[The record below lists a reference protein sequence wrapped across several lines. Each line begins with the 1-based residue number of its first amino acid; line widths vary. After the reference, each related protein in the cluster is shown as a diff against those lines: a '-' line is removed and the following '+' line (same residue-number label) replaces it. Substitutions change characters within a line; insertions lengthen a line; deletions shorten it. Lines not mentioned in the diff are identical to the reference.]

1 MTAQQK
7 KTPFDHLKA
16 FLAVLGP
23 GLITGAA
30 DDDPSG
36 ISTYSVAGATTG
48 LSTLWLALISTPMM
62 AVVQG
67 MCARLSLVTGQELA
81 ALLRKQLPTW
91 MAYALAIAVIGANT
105 INIGADVAGMAAAAA
120 LFVHLPIW
128 ALSVAFGL
136 VTLAMQ
142 ILLSYAKMSRV
153 IKWLTLTLF
162 AYIITA
168 FIVHANWLDILKHLV
183 VPEIRFDANW
193 FAVAVGL
200 LGTTITPYL
209 FFWQSA
215 LEIEEAKEHGER
227 TVKQRRGTNEKQLA
241 DAHADVNAGMIFS
254 NVVAVFI
261 IITTASTLGGHA
273 THIASAQ
280 QAAEALRP
288 LAGDFAYALFA
299 LGMVGT
305 GLLAIPALSGSS
317 AYLAA
322 GTFQFREGL
331 NEPPRR
337 ARKFYA
343 VLAGGVVIGIALD
356 FLGVNPIDALFW
368 SAIVNGIAAVPLIAA
383 IVWLAS
389 NRKVMGRWVSSPL
402 ARFWGWLCVA
412 LMAMAAIAFIVTSFH
427 H

>member
-1 MTAQQK
+1 MT
-7 KTPFDHLKA
+7 KTPIDRVKA
-16 FLAVLGP
+16 FFKVLGP

-36 ISTYSVAGATTG
+36 ISTYSVTGATTG

-81 ALLRKQLPTW
+81 ALLRKNLPTW
-91 MAYALAIAVIGANT
+91 AAYGLAMAVIAANT
-105 INIGADVAGMAAAAA
+105 INIGADVAGMAASAA
-120 LFVHLPIW
+120 LFVHLPLW
-128 ALSVAFGL
+128 TLVLAFGL
-136 VTLAMQ
+136 TTLAMQ
-142 ILLSYAKMSRV
+142 VFLSYAKMARV

-162 AYIITA
+162 AYIVTA
-168 FIVHANWLDILKHLV
+168 FVVHANWADILKHLV
-183 VPEIRFDANW
+183 VPEIRFDATW
-193 FAVAVGL
+193 FAVVVGL
-200 LGTTITPYL
+200 FGTTITPYL

-215 LEIEEAKEHGER
+215 LEIEEAKGRGET
-227 TVKQRRGTNEKQLA
+227 TVRQRRGTDEKQLA

-254 NVVAVFI
+254 NVVAIFI
-261 IITTASTLGGHA
+261 IITTASTLGVHA

-288 LAGDFAYALFA
+288 LAGGFAYALFA

-322 GTFQFREGL
+322 GTFRFREGL

-343 VLAGGVVIGIALD
+343 VLIGGVVIGIALD
-356 FLGVNPIDALFW
+356 FFGVNPIDALFW
-368 SAIVNGIAAVPLIAA
+368 SAIVNGFAAVPLIAA

-389 NRKVMGRWVSSPL
+389 NRKIMGRWVSSPV
-402 ARFWGWLCVA
+402 ARCWGWLCVA
-412 LMAMAAIAFIVTSFH
+412 VMATAAVAFVVTSFVH
-427 H
+427 

>member
-1 MTAQQK
+1 MKSLLERT
-7 KTPFDHLKA
+7 KA
-16 FLAVLGP
+16 FFAILGP

-48 LSTLWLALISTPMM
+48 LSTLWLALLSTPMM

-67 MCARLSLVTGQELA
+67 MCARLTLVTGRELS
-81 ALLRKQLPTW
+81 ALMRSYLPTW
-91 MAYALAIAVIGANT
+91 VAYTLAIAVIGANT
-105 INIGADVAGMAAAAA
+105 INIGADVAGMAAAGA
-120 LFVHLPIW
+120 LFVHVPVWTLVVGFG
-128 ALSVAFGL
+128 AL
-136 VTLAMQ
+136 TLAMQ
-142 ILLSYAKMSRV
+142 VYLSYAKMARV

-162 AYIITA
+162 AYVITA
-168 FIVHANWLDILKHLV
+168 FIVHANWLDVFKHLV
-183 VPEIRFDANW
+183 VPEVRFNASW

-215 LEIEEAKEHGER
+215 LELEEAKERGET
-227 TVKQRRGTNEKQLA
+227 TVKQRRGTDEHQLA

-261 IITTASTLGGHA
+261 IVTTAVMLGGHGG
-273 THIASAQ
+273 HIASAQ
-280 QAAEALRP
+280 DAAEALRP
-288 LAGDFAYALFA
+288 LAGNFAYALFA

-331 NEPPRR
+331 DKRPRA

-343 VLAGGVVIGIALD
+343 VLVGGVVVGVGLT
-356 FLGVNPIDALFW
+356 FLGINPIDALFW

-389 NRKVMGRWVSSPL
+389 NRKIMGKWVSSPL
-402 ARFWGWLCVA
+402 ARVWGWFCVA
-412 LMAMAAIAFIVTSFH
+412 IMGVAAVAFAVTSFH
-427 H
+427 K

>member
-1 MTAQQK
+1 MN
-7 KTPFDHLKA
+7 DLGERLKA
-16 FLAVLGP
+16 FVRTLGP

-36 ISTYSVAGATTG
+36 ISTYSVVGATTG

-67 MCARLSLVTGQELA
+67 MCARLALVTGRELA
-81 ALLRKQLPTW
+81 ALMRTHLPTW
-91 MAYALAIAVIGANT
+91 LAYVLAIAVIVANT
-105 INIGADVAGMAAAAA
+105 INIGADVAGMAAATA

-128 ALSVAFGL
+128 SLVVAFGAI
-136 VTLAMQ
+136 TIAMQ
-142 ILLSYAKMSRV
+142 VALSYARMAGV
-153 IKWLTLTLF
+153 IKWFTLTLF
-162 AYIITA
+162 AYVITA
-168 FIVHANWLDILKHLV
+168 FIVHVHWLDVLKHLV
-183 VPEIRFDANW
+183 VPEIRFDASW
-193 FAVAVGL
+193 FAVVVGL

-215 LEIEEAKEHGER
+215 LEIEEAKERGET
-227 TVKQRRGTNEKQLA
+227 TVAKRRGTDERQLS
-241 DAHADVNAGMIFS
+241 DMHADVNTGMIFS

-261 IITTASTLGGHA
+261 IITTATVLGGHA

-288 LAGDFAYALFA
+288 LAGNFAYALFA

-305 GLLAIPALSGSS
+305 GLLSIPALSGSS

-322 GTFQFREGL
+322 GTFKFREGL
-331 NEPPRR
+331 AEKPRR
-337 ARKFYA
+337 ARKFYG
-343 VLAGGVVIGIALD
+343 VVIGGVVIGMALD
-356 FLGVNPIDALFW
+356 FLGINPIDALFW
-368 SAIVNGIAAVPLIAA
+368 SAIVNGIAAVPLIAV

-389 NRKVMGRWVSSPL
+389 NPKVMGRWVSSPV
-402 ARFWGWLCVA
+402 ARIWGWLCVA
-412 LMAMAAIAFIVTSFH
+412 LMGIAAVAFVATSFH

>member
-1 MTAQQK
+1 MT
-7 KTPFDHLKA
+7 KTPVERVRA
-16 FLAVLGP
+16 FLACLGP

-67 MCARLSLVTGQELA
+67 MCARLTLVTGRGLA
-81 ALLRKQLPTW
+81 ALLRTHLPTW
-91 MAYALAIAVIGANT
+91 MAYTLAVAVIVANT
-105 INIGADVAGMAAAAA
+105 INIGADIAGMAAAGA
-120 LFVHLPIW
+120 LFVHVPVWTLV
-128 ALSVAFGL
+128 VAFGL
-136 VTLAMQ
+136 LTLAMQ
-142 ILLSYAKMSRV
+142 VMLSYVRV
-153 IKWLTLTLF
+153 AGIIKWLTLTLF
-162 AYIITA
+162 AYVVTA
-168 FIVHANWLDILKHLV
+168 FVVHADWLDILKHLV
-183 VPEIRFDANW
+183 VPEIRFDAKW

-209 FFWQSA
+209 FFWQSS
-215 LEIEEAKEHGER
+215 LEVEEAKQHGEA
-227 TVKQRRGTNEKQLA
+227 TVKQRRGTDEKQLA
-241 DAHADVNAGMIFS
+241 AAHADVNAGMIFS
-254 NVVAVFI
+254 NLVAVFI

-280 QAAEALRP
+280 QAAQALRP
-288 LAGDFAYALFA
+288 LAGDLAYALFA

-343 VLAGGVVIGIALD
+343 VLIAGVVIGIALD
-356 FLGVNPIDALFW
+356 FLGVDPIDALFW
-368 SAIVNGIAAVPLIAA
+368 SAIVNGFAAVPLIAA

-389 NRKVMGRWVSSPL
+389 SRKVMGRWVSSPL
-402 ARFWGWLCVA
+402 ARCWGWLCVA
-412 LMAMAAIAFIVTSFH
+412 LMAMAAVAFVVTSLH